1 MNGRDLCEDI
11 AAILRPVAQGG
22 DDSADASVEQQ
33 LGARRELAEA
43 LRAAWGDGADPLL
56 SQVQEARRRRLQDE
70 QDLRNLI
77 AYAREFMHPRPYRLI
92 DLAEAAGLSISGVR
106 INYDKDDVALVEEL
120 INGKGANSQGEVGS
134 DR

>member
-1 MNGRDLCEDI
+1 
-11 AAILRPVAQGG
+11 
-22 DDSADASVEQQ
+22 
-33 LGARRELAEA
+33 
-43 LRAAWGDGADPLL
+43 
-56 SQVQEARRRRLQDE
+56 VQEARRRRLQDE

-120 INGKGANSQGEVGS
+120 IRSKSANSQGDVGS